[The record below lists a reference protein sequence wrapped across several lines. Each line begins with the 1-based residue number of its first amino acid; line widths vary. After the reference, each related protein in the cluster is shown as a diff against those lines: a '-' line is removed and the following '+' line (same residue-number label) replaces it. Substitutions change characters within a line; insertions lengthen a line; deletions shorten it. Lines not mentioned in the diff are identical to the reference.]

1 MLQEPEGLAKK
12 LRSSNNESSLER
24 KSSSLERKNNLIS
37 TAAPKIPSS
46 VQKSIIKGKE
56 FSGKTTREEKA
67 IPSYGNGRTEKQIVQ
82 VVDYYTTPDTYTV
95 GGNATNAGY
104 VYGTKFIEQ

>member
-1 MLQEPEGLAKK
+1 MLQEPEGLGKK
-12 LRSSNNESSLER
+12 LRSFNNEPLLER
-24 KSSSLERKNNLIS
+24 KLLLERKNNLIS
-37 TAAPKIPSS
+37 TTVPKIPSS

-56 FSGKTTREEKA
+56 FAGKTTREEKA
-67 IPSYGNGRTEKQIVQ
+67 IPSYGNGRTEKTIVQ